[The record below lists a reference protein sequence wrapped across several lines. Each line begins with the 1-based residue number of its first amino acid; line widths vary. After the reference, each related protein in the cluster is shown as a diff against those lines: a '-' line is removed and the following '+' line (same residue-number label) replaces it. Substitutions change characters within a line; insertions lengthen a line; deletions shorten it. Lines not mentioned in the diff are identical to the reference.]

1 MVKTVLAAGLASA
14 MSAFPNS
21 TVAEPDYSSAPKQ
34 FQSFY
39 ELYKQN
45 YVINEYIG
53 LANASSVMTDM
64 TNDFVCSTLKANLIA
79 TRC

>member
-1 MVKTVLAAGLASA
+1 MVKTVPSSAGLAST

-21 TVAEPDYSSAPKQ
+21 TVAEPDYSERTEAVPVITMSCTR
-34 FQSFY
+34 
-39 ELYKQN
+39 QN

-64 TNDFVCSTLKANLIA
+64 TNDLDYSTLKAKLD
-79 TRC
+79 CD